1 MADRMFMGDD
11 RRFVKLERWLSVAI
25 GLAGVCG
32 IPWTLYKL
40 RSPPDWELSLSWVF
54 GLPIFWVPLWGAMIH
69 IPFWTARWVNR
80 GNRCPKFR
88 LRKWPNPNYGPPK
101 GVDISIDVDLR
112 DPVKPKAILSRT
124 RQICASRAVYAV
136 VSLAVLL
143 IGWLAFPQPP
153 LLLTNACFFAI
164 LFVWDIYPR
173 AGTRY
178 RESVLVPHCLVRS
191 LCLNALSRGLHQGEL
206 PIQDWHPTWFD
217 IIRTPSDGS
226 QGELAAAS
234 WIYTYALLKGDLE
247 TATRYIERSLDLL
260 PDNMPVTQYVV
271 LGDALYFHAVVAL
284 DESNSK
290 LLVERIHNI
299 GWDLPARKLEYIES
313 AIALSEGRRSD
324 ALLIAEAKLDR
335 VGPTGGS
342 AWIQLQRELLSR
354 CSRLAS

>member
-1 MADRMFMGDD
+1 MLTNTSDHNLL
-11 RRFVKLERWLSVAI
+11 LERWLSVAI
-25 GLAGVCG
+25 GLAGLCG

-40 RSPPDWELSLSWVF
+40 RSPPDWELSLSWGF
-54 GLPIFWVPLWGAMIH
+54 SLPIFWVPLWGAMIH
-69 IPFWTARWVNR
+69 SPFLTARWVSR

-112 DPVKPKAILSRT
+112 DPVDPNAILSRT

-136 VSLAVLL
+136 VPLAGLL

-153 LLLTNACFFAI
+153 LLLTNACFFAV
-164 LFVWDIYPR
+164 LFAWDIYPR

-178 RESVLVPHCLVRS
+178 RESVLVPHCLVRR
-191 LCLNALSRGLHQGEL
+191 LCMVALSRGLQGEL
-206 PIQDWHPTWFD
+206 PIQHWHPTYFD

-226 QGELAAAS
+226 QEELSAAS

-247 TATRYIERSLDLL
+247 TATRYIERSLGLL
-260 PDNMPVTQYVV
+260 PDDMPLTQYIA
-271 LGDALYFHAVVAL
+271 LGDAVFFHAVVAL
-284 DESNSK
+284 DQSKSK

-299 GWDLPARKLEYIES
+299 KWDLRAPKLEYIES
-313 AIALSEGRRSD
+313 AIALSEGRRAD
-324 ALLIAEAKLDR
+324 ALLIAETKLNR

-342 AWIQLQRELLSR
+342 AWIQLERELLSR
-354 CSRLAS
+354 CSRQAS